1 MSDESKPNEAVANA
15 PLTEEQLLAVT
26 VGERTPLNN
35 TIRLDEYDPT
45 WPQRYEGE
53 AAAIRDLLGDK
64 MLLIEHV
71 GSTSVPGLAAKP
83 IIDILLVV
91 ADSADEPAYIAPLES
106 AGYALR
112 IRETEWHQH
121 RLLKG
126 PHTSINLHVFSSGCS
141 EIERMLRFRDWLR
154 SNESDRQLYECTKR
168 RLAAKTWQYTQNYA
182 DAKAEVVEEVIA
194 RARAAHESAS

>member
-45 WPQRYEGE
+45 WPQHYEGE
-53 AAAIRDLLGDK
+53 VAAIRDLLGDK
-64 MLLIEHV
+64 MLPIEHV

-126 PHTSINLHVFSSGCS
+126 PHTNINLHVFSSGCS